1 MSLSFLDKKIC
12 VVADSNLTNPYFLE
26 YLRSAFQAENKRV
39 YLYNN
44 GIPGARM
51 DMVMNSIDEEMSVEK
66 PDYVLLSF
74 GANDLGIW
82 LYDSTLQVTDEVL
95 AERAA
100 RNQSYLN
107 AFETVVDYLRAKGV
121 EPILL
126 TPMCLDENLVELEDI
141 KTDKDNKEKQLIGNA
156 FFKRKTF
163 QNINYG
169 LQVLRDKGVE
179 LAAKKGVTVWD
190 IFTETRARVDH
201 SCFIEDG
208 VHYNEKGH
216 RIMAELF
223 YKRRF
228 GAQLSDYPTPQ
239 SVKELTDLEAD
250 KRAYF
255 FVKYNLIFLSEG
267 RKEGE
272 ELIKAAQN
280 FLDKKGYVEGMTKE
294 RAEGFFRFVQSPL
307 DGQKTIVEKVKS
319 LYEE

>member
-1 MSLSFLDKKIC
+1 MNTFIDKKIC
-12 VVADSNLTNPYFLE
+12 VVADSNLTRPYFLE
-26 YLRSAFQAENKRV
+26 YLRSAFLAENKRV

-51 DMVMNSIDEEMSVEK
+51 DMVMNCIEEEFAVEK

-82 LYDSTLQVTDEVL
+82 LYDSTLDVTDEVL
-95 AERAA
+95 LERAA

-107 AFETVVDYLRAKGV
+107 AFEEVVDYLRAKGV
-121 EPILL
+121 EPILI
-126 TPMCLDENLVELEDI
+126 TPMCLDENLVEKENI
-141 KTDKDNKEKQLIGNA
+141 TTDKDNKEKQLIGDS
-156 FFKRKTF
+156 FFKRATF
-163 QNINYG
+163 RNINDG
-169 LQVLRDKGVE
+169 LQVLRDKGME
-179 LAAKKGVTVWD
+179 LAAKKGVAVWD

-223 YKRRF
+223 YKQMF
-228 GAQLSDYPTPQ
+228 GEELPTYPTTQ
-239 SVKELTDLEAD
+239 SVKDLTVLEGD

-255 FVKYNLIFLSEG
+255 FIKYNLIFLSEG

-272 ELIKAAQN
+272 ELVKAAQN

-307 DGQKTIVEKVKS
+307 ENQKKIVEKVKG
-319 LYEE
+319 LYDC